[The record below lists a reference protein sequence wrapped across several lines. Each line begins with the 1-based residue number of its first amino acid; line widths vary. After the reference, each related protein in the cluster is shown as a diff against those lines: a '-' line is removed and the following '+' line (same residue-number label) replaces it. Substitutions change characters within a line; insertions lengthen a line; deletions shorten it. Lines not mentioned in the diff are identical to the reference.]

1 MVKRKKYKFK
11 NGYIY
16 VVEEYHDGNYG
27 NPGGARVKKAKPT
40 EEQMRKVN
48 AINKA
53 KRCQY
58 RLLEYFNPG
67 DCFVTLTYRVENRPQ
82 DMEEAKKDFKD
93 VMKKIRKEYK
103 KQNREVF
110 WIRNIERGTKG
121 AWHIHLVI
129 NETGNTASVIQ
140 NAWTKGRI
148 HITTIKNDDKIY
160 DEDFTKL
167 SQYMTKDEHTV
178 ELKSNGEP
186 SKPRLKQT
194 SYYTSKNMPLPE
206 PDVDKLQRWKKEPKP
221 KKGYVIV
228 KIHEGI
234 NPATGFKYRRYT
246 MVCQYKPV
254 TKNVKKIR
262 TKIP

>member
-1 MVKRKKYKFK
+1 MVKRKKFKFRK
-11 NGYIY
+11 GHII
-16 VVEEYHDGNYG
+16 VIEEYHDGNYG
-27 NPGGARVKKAKPT
+27 NPGGARTKKAKPT
-40 EEQMRKVN
+40 EEQMKKVN

-58 RLLEYFNPG
+58 KLLEYFNPG
-67 DCFVTLTYRVENRPQ
+67 DCFATLTYEVKNRPP
-82 DMEEAKKDFKD
+82 DMDAALMDFQKA
-93 VMKKIRKEYK
+93 MRKIRKEYK
-103 KQNREVF
+103 KQKKEVF

-129 NETGNTASVIQ
+129 NEIGDTASILKSAWPHGGIYTVEIQ
-140 NAWTKGRI
+140 N
-148 HITTIKNDDKIY
+148 NDKIY

-167 SQYMTKDEHTV
+167 SQYMTKDENTV
-178 ELKSNGEP
+178 ELKANGEP
-186 SKPRLKQT
+186 SKPRLKEANYN
-194 SYYTSKNMPLPE
+194 SSRNMPLPE

-254 TKNVKKIR
+254 TKKVKR
-262 TKIP
+262 LVRGG